1 MATALLVGAVAC
13 SSPEAQR
20 SRSGGLGADIGNRGD
35 VPQPAVAPSPPPSIP
50 VTSTPVA
57 SPAAAPVPSPSP
69 TRLPGDFP
77 EAKPTQ
83 DAGPP
88 TPTPLPGAPASPT
101 VRPSG

>member
-20 SRSGGLGADIGNRGD
+20 SRSGGPGADIGNRGD
-35 VPQPAVAPSPPPSIP
+35 VPESSTAPSPPPSIP

-57 SPAAAPVPSPSP
+57 SPAAGPAPSP
-69 TRLPGDFP
+69 
-77 EAKPTQ
+77 
-83 DAGPP
+83 PP
-88 TPTPLPGAPASPT
+88 TPALPPSPTPLPGSPPLPT